1 MIALLLALASV
12 CSVARNSD
20 GKIARSRDVARSF
33 RRTNPCPDGP
43 DKGSKKRCA
52 GYVLDHVVPLCAG
65 GKDGVDNMLWQTRKD
80 AAAKDRAE
88 VALCRAIAIECGKP
102 WRKHR

>member
-1 MIALLLALASV
+1 MLALLLALAAV

-20 GKIARSRDVARSF
+20 GQIARSRDVARSF
-33 RRTNPCPDGP
+33 RHQHPCPGGP
-43 DKGSKKRCA
+43 DKGSRTRCR
-52 GYVLDHVVPLCAG
+52 GYVADHVVPLCAG
-65 GKDGVDNMLWQTRKD
+65 GKDAPENMAWQTRKD

-88 VALCRAIAIECGKP
+88 VALCRWIAIECGKP

>member
-1 MIALLLALASV
+1 MLALLLALATV
-12 CSVARNSD
+12 CSVARTGD

-33 RRTNPCPDGP
+33 KRANPCPGGP
-43 DKGSKKRCA
+43 DKGSTKRCS
-52 GYVLDHVVPLCAG
+52 GYVIDHVTPICAG
-65 GKDGVDNMLWQTRKD
+65 GKDSVDNMLWQTRKD

-88 VALCRAIAIECGKP
+88 VALCRAIASECGKP